1 MVSALDRIR
10 WVLYCGTT
18 PSDKVVLTGCDQDYG
33 CLTILL
39 QDDVGGLQVQGMD
52 GVWIVSLPKMLVVSQ
67 H

>member
-1 MVSALDRIR
+1 ME
-10 WVLYCGTT
+10 TT
-18 PSDKVVLTGCDQDYG
+18 PSDKVALTGCDQDYG

-52 GVWIVSLPKMLVVSQ
+52 GVWIVSLHKMLVVSQ